1 MSRITWNSV
10 WISQYFLGAALLCFI
25 YHMICLGMPDE
36 REGLFEIIQRAKNHY
51 QKRAYQCIKCLV
63 TLFTKCSSA
72 HNMLNTTL
80 EFRRKWAL
88 SVEWLQ
94 DELERVIDWYCLFQF
109 GKMPSPAE
117 RMAKNI
123 EDHVFFEKIGW
134 SLSKGT
140 I

>member
-1 MSRITWNSV
+1 
-10 WISQYFLGAALLCFI
+10 
-25 YHMICLGMPDE
+25 MICLGMPDE

-94 DELERVIDWYCLFQF
+94 DELERVIDCLFQLH
-109 GKMPSPAE
+109 KMPSPGWQKIYRIMYSLKKLVDPYQKE
-117 RMAKNI
+117 RFR
-123 EDHVFFEKIGW
+123 HVCFK
-134 SLSKGT
+134 
-140 I
+140 